1 MHLDTHSWYSFH
13 LGVSSPAELVAHA
26 AELGHTHLGLCDL
39 DGTYGLLSFHR
50 AALKCGVRPVLGI
63 ALTAPVGQGR
73 APASKADQALP
84 AAAALTR
91 GHPRR
96 DNPDRADAMNGV
108 PTRDLEKQHIG
119 SLRLTDKT
127 WHAGDARH
135 GVPSGGGLRLPDA
148 VVLARNRDGY
158 SMLCALAAGRQLE
171 PRWDI
176 ARALYQ
182 AGESCFV
189 ITDREE
195 LLRYLAPRLGP
206 ERLFVRLSADYG
218 PAYRAAQ
225 VRQRKLAERFRLR
238 PCACT
243 DVCFVRPQDRDVHHL
258 LCAIGQNT
266 SLQLAH
272 GVRPRNHYLAAP
284 TELGGL
290 FYQHPEALA
299 TARGLAERC
308 EVELL
313 SDGPHFPEFPV
324 GRGETPQGVL
334 RELCLRGLQSRF
346 KGTQG
351 QEHLN
356 RLDMEL
362 GVIHDL
368 KFTSYFLFVRDI
380 LREANRRGISCL
392 GRGSAANSLVSYV
405 LGLTPLDPLQY
416 DMYFERFLNP
426 ERKHSPPDIDIDF
439 NWKRRDEVL
448 QCIYDKWG
456 VERVALIS
464 THVTYRSK
472 SALRET
478 AKVFGLGDREISAL
492 SKYMPGMHAAKLAGD
507 LSRLPE
513 LRGFDFSI
521 EPYNQVLPLAARL
534 AGKPR
539 HLGIHCGG
547 IVIAPGKITDFTGLQ
562 RAAKGYVVTQYEM
575 HGVEGMGLVKFDV
588 LGNRSLG
595 VREDLLA
602 RLANADVGRP
612 VSDLGAL
619 TRDATTQAMIRSG
632 RTMGCFYIESPAMR
646 QLLQQLQTDSFRGLT
661 AASSVIRPGVAQSGM
676 MQEYIRRVN
685 GQPPRLPSH
694 PLVDELLKETC
705 GVMVFQEDVMRVAH
719 CLAGFT
725 PAEADLLRRAMNGK
739 LRGTDQ
745 MHRLEK
751 RWQEGCAANNVD
763 RASADEIW
771 RQLSS
776 FSDFSFC
783 KAHSASFATLSYQMA
798 WLKAHHTAEFM
809 AAVITNGGG
818 FYGPQAYLSECRRL
832 GLAVLP
838 PDVNHSEY
846 AYSAE
851 ILKAPEGARPCAPFF
866 LSPEDARPDVTSSP
880 RAARAEA
887 RPPQNAVRVGLGVIK
902 SVNSEL
908 LQRIPAER
916 AKRGAFAGL
925 RGFIQRVRPQRAELE
940 TLVLCGALDSL
951 GRTRPELLWE
961 AGLLDKAEGKRLKA
975 GNLEATFA
983 GFSGAGAPARHTAL
997 QMTADAGTGARA
1009 TEPFLN
1015 DYSINRR
1022 LQLELEHFGMVVSRH
1037 PLEAFSNLPTRG
1049 IVQAVDLPRQ
1059 AGKRVRLLGW
1069 CIATK
1074 RVNIEPRSQPTADL
1088 LALQAQH
1095 LDVPEPALPEAGEE
1109 ERESAAVEIGLIARG
1124 PDLRSGGHDY
1134 YAPAS
1139 HSMKFMS
1146 MEDTTGTY
1154 EATLFPRAYAQFAP
1168 LTRFT
1173 GPFVVSGVVEEQF
1186 GVCSVNCD
1194 RLELLEAD

>member
-13 LGVSSPAELVAHA
+13 CGVSAPEQLIQHA

-39 DGTYGLLSFHR
+39 DGTYGLLNFHR
-50 AALKCGVRPVLGI
+50 AAAKTEVKPVLGI
-63 ALTAPVGQGR
+63 ALTAPAGARTAG
-73 APASKADQALP
+73 APVALTDP
-84 AAAALTR
+84 AAAAD
-91 GHPRR
+91 GP
-96 DNPDRADAMNGV
+96 AV
-108 PTRDLEKQHIG
+108 PGEKLHIG
-119 SLRLTDKT
+119 SLRMTDKT
-127 WHAGDARH
+127 WQAGAARL
-135 GVPSGGGLRLPDA
+135 GAGGGITDLPDA
-148 VVLARNRDGY
+148 LVLAKDRNGY
-158 SMLCALAAGRQLE
+158 SQLCALAAGRQLD
-171 PRWDI
+171 PRWNM
-176 ARALYQ
+176 AQALYQ

-195 LLRYLAPRLGP
+195 LLRHLAPRLGP
-206 ERLFVRLSADYG
+206 DRLFVRLSADYG

-225 VRQRKLAERFRLR
+225 VRQRKLAERFRLQ

-258 LCAIGQNT
+258 LRAIGQNT
-266 SLQLAH
+266 SLPLAQ

-284 TELGGL
+284 TELAGL

-299 TARGLAERC
+299 TARRLAERC
-308 EVELL
+308 NVELL
-313 SDGPHFPEFPV
+313 TDGPHFPEFPV
-324 GRGETPQGVL
+324 GRGETPQGML

-346 KGTQG
+346 KGAQNKD
-351 QEHLN
+351 HFD
-356 RLDMEL
+356 RLEMEL
-362 GVIHDL
+362 DVINDL

-380 LREANRRGISCL
+380 LREAGRRGISCL

-448 QCIYDKWG
+448 QLIYDKWG

-492 SKYMPGMHAAKLAGD
+492 SQYMPGMHAAKLAGD
-507 LSRLPE
+507 LSALPE
-513 LRGFDFSI
+513 LRGLNFNA

-547 IVIAPGKITDFTGLQ
+547 IVIAPGQITAFTGLQ
-562 RAAKGYVVTQYEM
+562 RAAKGFVVTQYEM
-575 HGVEGMGLVKFDV
+575 HGVEGMGLVKLDV

-595 VREDLLA
+595 VREDLLG
-602 RLANADVGRP
+602 RLHRSGAAPP
-612 VSDLGAL
+612 VNDLGTL
-619 TRDATTQAMIRSG
+619 TRDPATQEMIRSG
-632 RTMGCFYIESPAMR
+632 RTMGCFYVESPAMR
-646 QLLQQLQTDSFRGLT
+646 QLLQQLRTDSFRGLT

-676 MQEYIRRVN
+676 MQEYIRRIN
-685 GQPPRLPSH
+685 GHAPRLPSH
-694 PLVDELLKETC
+694 ELVDNLLQETC

-745 MHRLEK
+745 MRRLEQ
-751 RWQEGCAANNVD
+751 RWQEGCATKGVD

-798 WLKAHHTAEFM
+798 WLKAHHSAEFM

-832 GLAVLP
+832 GLAIRL
-838 PDVNHSEY
+838 PDVNASEY

-851 ILKAPEGARPCAPFF
+851 GPAVVRCG
-866 LSPEDARPDVTSSP
+866 LSLIGNVQR
-880 RAARAEA
+880 
-887 RPPQNAVRVGLGVIK
+887 
-902 SVNSEL
+902 EL
-908 LQRIPAER
+908 LERIPRER
-916 AKRGAFAGL
+916 QQHGPYASL
-925 RGFIQRVRPQRAELE
+925 REFIRRVRPQRSELE
-940 TLVLCGALDSL
+940 TLILCGALDSL
-951 GRTRPELLWE
+951 GGTRPELLWE
-961 AGLLDKAEGKRLKA
+961 AGLEKTA
-975 GNLEATFA
+975 GPRPKTGTGRQPIAQAVSANGANANQAACTTDLPLTADGGLRAA
-983 GFSGAGAPARHTAL
+983 GFPAAQPL
-997 QMTADAGTGARA
+997 A
-1009 TEPFLN
+1009 
-1015 DYSINRR
+1015 DYSSARR
-1022 LQLELEHFGMVVSRH
+1022 LQLELEHFGMVVSCH
-1037 PLEAFSNLPTRG
+1037 PLEAYPGLPTRG
-1049 IVQAVDLPRQ
+1049 IVRAIDLPQ
-1059 AGKRVRLLGW
+1059 HAGRRVRLLGW

-1074 RVNIEPRSQPTADL
+1074 RVNIEPRSQPAVDL

-1124 PDLRSGGHDY
+1124 PDPRSGGHDY
-1134 YAPAS
+1134 YAPAT

-1154 EATLFPRAYAQFAP
+1154 EATLFPRAYAQFARW
-1168 LTRFT
+1168 TRYK
-1173 GPFVVSGVVEEQF
+1173 GPFIVSGMVDEQY

-1194 RLELLEAD
+1194 HLELWEG